1 MIWGRAISANSV
13 VPKLNSRPYSLP
25 VTAAVVLVS
34 LVSMTV
40 VSLSLGQNPAWIVGV
55 NIVLLC
61 VVSLATCLCIRN
73 AIQST
78 QTVRQ
83 FWIFLAGGCGLRAM
97 ASMIWIYNLVSKTR
111 NVTQIWIATFLLFL
125 HILLL
130 LTAVVACPHLK
141 SSSQKAYRAT
151 LSFCFPLLFWVFAY
165 AYLMYPYRNAGTS
178 AAVLRF
184 EEFYFP
190 ENVLLVAILAML
202 VLRTHGPWRTLY
214 WNLLGAS
221 TVYAFSSL
229 TANIHFARSGPPGG
243 PVVIVVLASA
253 CWLVRVGLQGRK
265 LSPQLARAIRL
276 NVPDMKYSSILAILA
291 LVIVPLVDVWE
302 LLLKGSPTETHAVR
316 LSIVLAGA
324 TLMAVILLLRENLLN
339 RELSSDALLAND
351 RLRLAMESGKTV
363 AWDWD
368 LRNGRDVW
376 FGDLLTMFGIPQD
389 TYVGRVE
396 DFLLCIHP
404 DDREIVWKTM
414 IGARQ
419 SRKPYRTEFRLLWE
433 DGTIRWVVATGK
445 YYFSDHGEPVR
456 MLGIAHDITDR
467 KQMEE
472 ALSGLSRRLME
483 AQEEERTWIARELH
497 DDLGQRMTLL
507 TIEMEQLGQVPPHA
521 AQEVPGRIQELC
533 KQVVDLGRDIS
544 AISHRLHSSKLEY
557 LGITAAAGAFCREM
571 AEQHKIEIDFSS
583 AGIPD
588 NVPREIGLCLFRVLQ
603 EALHNAV
610 KYAGVK
616 HFTVGLRGTPE
627 EIRLEVIDAGIGFD
641 PEAAI
646 QSHGLGLISMQ
657 ERLSL
662 VHGEFLIDS
671 RPGQGARVRARVPLR
686 GHDYLAKAAG

>member
-1 MIWGRAISANSV
+1 VIWGRAISANSV

-34 LVSMTV
+34 LVSMTI
-40 VSLSLGQNPAWIVGV
+40 VSLSLGQNQTWIVGV
-55 NIVLLC
+55 NSVLLS

-97 ASMIWIYNLVSKTR
+97 SSMIWIYNLVSKTR
-111 NVTQIWIATFLLFL
+111 NVSQIWLSTFLLFL

-130 LTAVVACPHLK
+130 LTAVVGCPHLK

-151 LSFCFPLLFWVFAY
+151 LSFFFPLLFWVFAY
-165 AYLMYPYRNAGTS
+165 AYLMYPYRNAGAS
-178 AAVLRF
+178 AIVLRF

-202 VLRTHGPWRTLY
+202 VIRTQGPWRTLY

-229 TANIHFARSGPPGG
+229 TANIHFARIGPPGG
-243 PVVIVVLASA
+243 PVLIIVLASA
-253 CWLVRVGLQGRK
+253 CWLVRVALQGRK
-265 LSPQLARAIRL
+265 LAPQLARAIRL

-291 LVIVPLVDVWE
+291 LVVVPLVDVWD
-302 LLLKGSPTETHAVR
+302 LLLKGSQTETHAVR

-324 TLMAVILLLRENLLN
+324 TLMAVVLLLRENLLN
-339 RELSSDALLAND
+339 RELSSDAVLAND

-368 LRNGRDVW
+368 LRNGRDIW

-389 TYVGRVE
+389 TYAGRVE
-396 DFLLCIHP
+396 DFFLCIHP

-419 SRKPYRTEFRLLWE
+419 SRKPYRTEFRLLWK
-433 DGTIRWVVATGK
+433 DGTMRWVVATGK
-445 YYFSDHGEPVR
+445 YYFSDHGEPIR

-472 ALSGLSRRLME
+472 ALSGLSRKLME

-521 AQEVPGRIQELC
+521 AGEVPGRVQELC

-557 LGITAAAGAFCREM
+557 LGITAAAGAFCREL
-571 AEQHKIEIDFSS
+571 AEQHKIEIAFSS

-610 KYAGVK
+610 KHAGVK
-616 HFTVGLRGTPE
+616 YFNVALRGTSD
-627 EIRLEVIDAGIGFD
+627 EIRLEVGDAGIGFD

-662 VHGEFLIDS
+662 VHGEFVIDS
-671 RPGQGARVRARVPLR
+671 RPGQGATVRARVPLR